1 MRDAAIHVT
10 LSVMPVGV
18 DVRGRLVV
26 VPALVLVLPLRCSLV
41 GPMRDTGALGPSAAT
56 PKQEEPVGR
65 IASVP
70 PPAPP
75 RPQTMITL
83 PDEVVVRAID
93 SGHQAFLT
101 CWARAQRSDTPPT
114 AGKVRLHLEIDEQ
127 GRVAAAASDSDSPA
141 LARCLAVV
149 AYRLPFPAPGR
160 PAVVDLPVMFR

>member
-18 DVRGRLVV
+18 DVRRMLAV

-56 PKQEEPVGR
+56 PKQEEPIGR

-70 PPAPP
+70 PPPP
-75 RPQTMITL
+75 RPHTLITL
-83 PDEVVVRAID
+83 PDEVVMRAID
-93 SGHQAFLT
+93 TGHQAFLT

-127 GRVAAAASDSDSPA
+127 GRVAAVASDSDSPA